1 MDNKCFISTFG
12 TTKDRFQHGNSV
24 PAVRRDRKKTIIY
37 KGNAQG
43 YVDEATYVPVQSFM
57 LIIPSSE

>member
-1 MDNKCFISTFG
+1 MDNKYFISTFG
-12 TTKDRFQHGNSV
+12 IRKPTLQYDNSV
-24 PAVRRDRKKTIIY
+24 PGVIRDRKKTIIY

-43 YVDEATYVPVQSFM
+43 YVGEATYMPVQSFM